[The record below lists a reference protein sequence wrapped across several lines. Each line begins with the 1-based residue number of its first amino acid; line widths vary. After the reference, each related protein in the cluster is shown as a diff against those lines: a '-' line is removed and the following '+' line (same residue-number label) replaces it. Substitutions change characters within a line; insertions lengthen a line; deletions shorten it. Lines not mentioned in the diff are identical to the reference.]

1 MIKLKVLY
9 GILAILSSLLLALG
23 IIYAVTRPTLTA
35 LGSGDPDAASEE
47 DPDAASEEDPDAASE
62 ESTKLY
68 VCDTT
73 GGCREAGV
81 GETARYDSSTCNS
94 ECMVY
99 QLSENICKYQYQ
111 EFPGYV
117 YPDMSSCESA
127 NYKYTC
133 TVNTG
138 CERNENADDGMTLE
152 ECRVSCVSI
161 NQAPSTVYG

>member
-35 LGSGDPDAASEE
+35 LGSG